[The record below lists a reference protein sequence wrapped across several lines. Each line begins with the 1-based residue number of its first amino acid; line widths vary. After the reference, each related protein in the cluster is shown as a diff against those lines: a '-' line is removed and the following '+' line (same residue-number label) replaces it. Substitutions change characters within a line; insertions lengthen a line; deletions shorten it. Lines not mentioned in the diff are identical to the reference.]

1 METELNEEPQIDL
14 VEENEIALA
23 EEDLSRC
30 SEDMIKSDS
39 EPVLIVSI
47 SSNNNSE
54 VRLKALRKEE
64 KKEQLKEIMNRL
76 KERDAEELRKKLAGK
91 QEEVKGKDEMD
102 SQSQDSFQRARFS
115 LQVEEWDDT
124 LPEPNRDDDID
135 DTKSTTRHSDD
146 APPAATLDAVDAEE
160 DDLLDPIE
168 SRSESDSEAPVTQRS
183 KSIDPMQVAVKSL
196 MLVPSLSDI
205 SLPSE
210 QPLRRKSTQSVK
222 SSRSLYVRRLT
233 TDDDTS
239 FDSEE
244 AEEESTKAPSEFLTT
259 AIEQSSESESLG
271 GSLPPIPKTE
281 PLEKEAQPY
290 MDIEQLFPVA
300 SEKLVEN
307 EIDTAVN
314 LRIAETRQI
323 VNDFISHLIQKVVV
337 PEHRGTEEYN
347 RVRLDKEKL
356 LDGLKSAV
364 HDYMIVKDHN
374 KQLEDRMIEY
384 FRRTKNFRCFDRLS
398 QDAELS
404 FSRRLDNAL
413 AYLSYGQERL
423 ARVKEKYGI
432 LMSTAFLELSNA
444 MNIVLST
451 EHHLEQTLKQVLVRP
466 DAETDF
472 LKRLVAR
479 ELRLMAD
486 HRNQISDARVLLMSQ
501 KHTLG
506 RVLEQIRDVDTVC
519 AGVSLNDFISVQN
532 KVLGLE
538 KKIEERNIEL
548 KRQRRLYHTELHITK
563 HNREKSHEL
572 KNKIHQLKVN
582 LLGKHRLRDNL
593 KSVLCHAKLE
603 HKAIRRR
610 LHELTCQGGILA
622 MPALMYDYDR
632 TVAYVSEKEKAVS
645 SLRETL
651 KSLTNQLHSVL
662 APFKKNSVIQ

>member
-1 METELNEEPQIDL
+1 MKNPRLFM
-14 VEENEIALA
+14 
-23 EEDLSRC
+23 SRKTRRQLWLR
-30 SEDMIKSDS
+30 KSS
-39 EPVLIVSI
+39 R
-47 SSNNNSE
+47 E
-54 VRLKALRKEE
+54 VQKIPIILRKEE
-64 KKEQLKEIMNRL
+64 RKEQLKEIMNRL
-76 KERDAEELRKKLAGK
+76 KERDAEELRKKLAGE
-91 QEEVKGKDEMD
+91 QEEVKGKDMEMD
-102 SQSQDSFQRARFS
+102 SKSQDSSQGARFS
-115 LQVEEWDDT
+115 LQVEEWDD
-124 LPEPNRDDDID
+124 DIEGV
-135 DTKSTTRHSDD
+135 TKSTSRHSDD
-146 APPAATLDAVDAEE
+146 ALPAVTLDAVDAEE
-160 DDLLDPIE
+160 EDMQDPIE
-168 SRSESDSEAPVTQRS
+168 SPSGSDLDAPVIQRS

-222 SSRSLYVRRLT
+222 SSRSLFVRSLT
-233 TDDDTS
+233 ADGDTS
-239 FDSEE
+239 LDSEE
-244 AEEESTKAPSEFLTT
+244 AEEESTKAPSEFRTT
-259 AIEQSSESESLG
+259 AIEQSSESESLA
-271 GSLPPIPKTE
+271 GSLAPIPKTE
-281 PLEKEAQPY
+281 PSQIEDQPF
-290 MDIEQLFPVA
+290 MDIEKLFPVA
-300 SEKLVEN
+300 SDKRIEN
-307 EIDTAVN
+307 EIDSAVN
-314 LRIAETRQI
+314 LRIVETRQI
-323 VNDFISHLIQKVVV
+323 VHDFISHLIQKIIV
-337 PEHRGTEEYN
+337 PEHRGTEEYT

-356 LDGLKSAV
+356 LDGLQSVV
-364 HDYMIVKDHN
+364 HDYMIVKDQN
-374 KQLEDRMIEY
+374 KQLEDRLIEY
-384 FRRTKNFRCFDRLS
+384 FRRTKNFRCFDHLA
-398 QDAELS
+398 QDAEMT
-404 FSRRLDNAL
+404 FSRRHENAL

-423 ARVKEKYGI
+423 AKVKEKYGI
-432 LMSTAFLELSNA
+432 LMTTAFLDLASV

-519 AGVSLNDFISVQN
+519 DGVSLNDFISVQN

-572 KNKIHQLKVN
+572 KNRIHQLKVN
-582 LLGKHRLRDNL
+582 LLDKHKLRDNL
-593 KSVLCHAKLE
+593 KSELCRAKLE

-610 LHELTCQGGILA
+610 LQELTCQGGILA

-632 TVAYVSEKEKAVS
+632 TVAYIWEKEKAVS
-645 SLRETL
+645 TLRETL

-662 APFKKNSVIQ
+662 DPFKKNSVIQ